1 MLTILVLILT
11 VIAIVLLI
19 VDAIFMQFFLTILT
33 IIFGVSAFFGWVFI
47 AQNIINKNR
56 TFMFVK
62 KMMSLDRN
70 NPKYYGLFTIFD
82 YITGEENNLEVVK
95 AVMENVYLFPKR
107 LAKHPEKAKK
117 KEMTNYLI
125 EYYFTLTNDQLKV
138 NFIWDYNKNFFTW
151 KFISITTLVGVAGII
166 TLYLCYNYIAN
177 PNDVLYTALYF
188 LFGGFLLPL
197 IAKFFG
203 HFI

>member
-1 MLTILVLILT
+1 MFTILVLILT

-19 VDAIFMQFFLTILT
+19 VDAIVIQFLLTVFT
-33 IIFGVSAFFGWVFI
+33 IIFGVLAFFGWCIIVH
-47 AQNIINKNR
+47 NIINNHR

-62 KMMSLDRN
+62 KIMFLDRS

-95 AVMENVYLFPKR
+95 AVMDNVYLFPKR

-117 KEMTNYLI
+117 KEMMSYLI
-125 EYYFTLTNDQLKV
+125 EYYFTLTHDQLKV
-138 NFIWDYNKNFFTW
+138 DFVWDYNKNFFTW
-151 KFISITTLVGVAGII
+151 KFIFIITLLGVTGII

-188 LFGGFLLPL
+188 VFGAFLLPL